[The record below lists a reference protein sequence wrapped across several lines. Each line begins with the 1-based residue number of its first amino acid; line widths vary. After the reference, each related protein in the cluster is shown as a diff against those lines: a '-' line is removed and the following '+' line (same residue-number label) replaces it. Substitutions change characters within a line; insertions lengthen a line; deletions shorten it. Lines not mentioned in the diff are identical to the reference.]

1 MYLDE
6 LRNGNDLKRNY
17 YNPYNFG
24 SRAFNRWFDGSS
36 ANKQKRSNAL
46 FKPTLGYNPNP
57 NASRGLWMNTFLNP
71 G

>member
-6 LRNGNDLKRNY
+6 LRNGNDLKHNY

-24 SRAFNRWFDGSS
+24 SRGFNRWFDGSS
-36 ANKQKRSNAL
+36 AKKWKKSDSMFKQIM
-46 FKPTLGYNPNP
+46 GYNPNVD
-57 NASRGLWMNTFLNP
+57 ASRGLWMNTFLTP